1 MRIFI
6 TLSLCVMLSP
16 VLEAQHGNF
25 NRQDTL
31 RGTITPERAWWDLVH
46 YHLDIFVNPAD
57 SSIAGNNTIT
67 YKVLESNQRM
77 QIDLQPP
84 LRIDSVLQN
93 GVIQPAERDGK
104 AWFVEL
110 QPEQNTGEINQLVV
124 WYSGKPRVAR
134 RPPWDGGIAWKKDDN
149 GNPFVGSSCQGI
161 GASVWWPC
169 KDHMY
174 DEPDSMRISVRVP
187 KGLMNVSNGILENT
201 EIHADSSRTTHWVV
215 RNPINNYGVNINIG
229 DYAYFADTFP
239 GENGPLACSYYVLKQ
254 DLDKARD
261 HFPEE
266 ARRTLAALEHWFGP
280 YPFYE
285 DGYKLVHAPYLGME
299 HQSSVTYGNGFDFG
313 YLGMDLSRSGWGM
326 KFDFIIVHESA
337 HEWFA
342 NNITYRDMADMWIH
356 ESFAA
361 YSESLFLEFFYGKD
375 AGAEYV
381 VGTRAN
387 VINDKPIIGQYGVNH
402 SGSGDMYYK
411 GANMLHTIRQFMDD
425 DEKWRAMLRGLN
437 RDFRHETVK
446 TEEIE
451 NYISESLDRDL
462 SPVFDQYLRDVRIP
476 VLQYYWKGN
485 ELYFQWVNSVEG
497 FDMPVGI
504 KVGKERLLLEPTKE
518 WHSVTVKKARGDLE
532 IEADYYATAKKISTP
547 TNGVGL
553 SE

>member
-6 TLSLCVMLSP
+6 TLLFCIVLSP
-16 VLEAQHGNF
+16 VLIAQHGNF

-57 SSIAGNNTIT
+57 SSIAGKNTIM
-67 YKVLESNQRM
+67 YSVQESNQRM

-93 GVIQPAERDGK
+93 GVVQPAERDGK
-104 AWFVEL
+104 AWFIEL
-110 QPEQNTGEINQLVV
+110 KSEQKTGEINQLVV
-124 WYSGKPRVAR
+124 WYSGKPRVAI

-187 KGLMNVSNGILENT
+187 KGLMNVSNGQLERI
-201 EIHADSSRTTHWVV
+201 EIHADSSKTTHWVV

-229 DYAYFADTFP
+229 DYVHFADTFP
-239 GENGPLACSYYVLKQ
+239 GEKGPLPCNYYVLRQ
-254 DLDKARD
+254 DLEKAKD
-261 HFPEE
+261 HFPIE
-266 ARRTLAALEHWFGP
+266 ARRTLAALEYWFGP

-313 YLGMDLSRSGWGM
+313 YLGMDLSRSGRGM

-342 NNITYRDMADMWIH
+342 NNVTYRDMADMWIH

-381 VGTRAN
+381 TGTRVN
-387 VINDKPIIGQYGVNH
+387 VLNDKPIIAPYGVNH

-411 GANMLHTIRQFMDD
+411 GANMLHTIRQFNDN
-425 DEKWRAMLRGLN
+425 DEQWRDLLRGLN
-437 RDFRHETVK
+437 RDFWHETVK

-451 NYISESLDRDL
+451 NYISKVLDRDL
-462 SPVFDQYLRDVRIP
+462 SPVFNQYLRDVRIP
-476 VLQYYWKGN
+476 VLQYFWKDSQ
-485 ELYFQWVNSVEG
+485 LHYQWVNTVEG
-497 FDMPVGI
+497 FDMPVRI
-504 KVGKERLLLEPTKE
+504 LLGKERVMINPTNE
-518 WHSVTVKKARGDLE
+518 WQSVPLKKPRGKLE
-532 IEADYYATAKKISTP
+532 IDIDFYVTARPIDAP
-547 TNGVGL
+547 ENGIGL